1 MTRPVNGQTL
11 RAAYCLQL
19 LLADTSTV
27 VTAARHKRGLCQQDA
42 LLQHVSQVWGRDA
55 VDLLAGLLLYDP
67 AERCTAA
74 QALAMPFL
82 AGNVSG
88 VS

>member
-1 MTRPVNGQTL
+1 MDRPCVLLTVCNC
-11 RAAYCLQL
+11 CLLTPAL
-19 LLADTSTV
+19 LLLLQ
-27 VTAARHKRGLCQQDA
+27 RHKRGLCQQDA

>member
-1 MTRPVNGQTL
+1 MLHTVRRCWTL
-11 RAAYCLQL
+11 TLAL
-19 LLADTSTV
+19 LLLLQ
-27 VTAARHKRGLCQQDA
+27 RHKRGLCQQDV

-55 VDLLAGLLLYDP
+55 VDLLAELLHYQP

-82 AGNVSG
+82 ARTDSG
-88 VS
+88 VN